1 MEAADAF
8 IRGRV
13 SIMASMAYND
23 GGASL
28 VRGQRVTGRFA
39 QPVDQVATRL
49 FDVAVSLALLVFLAP
64 LMILVAILVVATNPG
79 PVIFGHKRLGRDG
92 RTFHCLKFRSMVT
105 DSQERLAVLLA
116 NDARAR
122 QEWERDHKL
131 KNDPR
136 ITSIGVFLRKS
147 SLDELPQLFNVLRG
161 DMSLVGPRPIVN
173 DEVPRYGRYFSHYV
187 QVRPGITG
195 LWQVSGRNNTTYRR
209 RVAMD
214 VAYSRS
220 RSLTLNIKILMMT
233 VPSVLRAK
241 GSY

>member
-1 MEAADAF
+1 
-8 IRGRV
+8 
-13 SIMASMAYND
+13 MASMAYRD
-23 GGASL
+23 EPAADAA
-28 VRGQRVTGRFA
+28 GQSKPGRIG
-39 QPVDQVATRL
+39 QPVGQASTRT
-49 FDVAVSLALLVFLAP
+49 FDVAVSLALLLFLAP
-64 LMILVAILVVATNPG
+64 LMIVVAALIIITNPG

-105 DSQERLAVLLA
+105 DSQERLAQLLA
-116 NDARAR
+116 SDAGAR
-122 QEWERDHKL
+122 LEWERDHKL

-136 ITSIGVFLRKS
+136 ITPIGAFLRKS

-161 DMSLVGPRPIVN
+161 DMSLVGPRPIVV
-173 DEVPRYGRYFSHYV
+173 DEVRRYGRYFNHYA

-214 VAYSRS
+214 VTYSRS
-220 RSLTLNIKILMMT
+220 QSLPLNIKILFMT